1 IAPLSLAVAEIVTFT
16 GVVPSVRRTTA
27 LVVQP
32 AGAVLACT
40 CTRVMVR
47 ALSFVQVA
55 PVQVEVSAPGRNMFC
70 SARGLALNDSVPNA
84 TPCVKCC
91 GFVQSCSLS
100 SCASGC
106 KLPPLQF
113 FSVATLP
120 EISKPGD
127 PEVIC
132 VSVAVRATAPF
143 LKQVSTPPGATS
155 RRKMSPKAPVDAALV
170 KLFVPALTTRCMKMV
185 VLFSTQS

>member
-1 IAPLSLAVAEIVTFT
+1 MVTDLSL
-16 GVVPSVRRTTA
+16 
-27 LVVQP
+27 
-32 AGAVLACT
+32 
-40 CTRVMVR
+40 
-47 ALSFVQVA
+47 VQVE
-55 PVQVEVSAPGRNMFC
+55 PVQVEVSAPGRNKFC
-70 SARGLALNDSVPNA
+70 SERGLAVNVSVPKA

-120 EISKPGD
+120 EISNPGD

-132 VSVAVRATAPF
+132 VSVAVSATLPF
-143 LKQVSTPPGATS
+143 LMHVS
-155 RRKMSPKAPVDAALV
+155 AP
-170 KLFVPALTTRCMKMV
+170 
-185 VLFSTQS
+185 

>member
-1 IAPLSLAVAEIVTFT
+1 
-16 GVVPSVRRTTA
+16 
-27 LVVQP
+27 
-32 AGAVLACT
+32 
-40 CTRVMVR
+40 MVR

-70 SARGLALNDSVPNA
+70 SARGLAVNDSVPKA

-91 GFVQSCSLS
+91 GLVQSCSVS

-127 PEVIC
+127 PEEIC

-143 LKQVSTPPGATS
+143 LKQVSAPPGAIFM
-155 RRKMSPKAPVDAALV
+155 RKRSPNAALEDV
-170 KLFVPALTTRCMKMV
+170 LVQLFVPALTTRCMKMG

>member
-1 IAPLSLAVAEIVTFT
+1 MVTDLSL
-16 GVVPSVRRTTA
+16 
-27 LVVQP
+27 
-32 AGAVLACT
+32 
-40 CTRVMVR
+40 
-47 ALSFVQVA
+47 VQVE
-55 PVQVEVSAPGRNMFC
+55 PVQVEVSAPGKNTFC
-70 SARGLALNDSVPNA
+70 SERGLAVNVSVPKA

-91 GFVQSCSLS
+91 VFVQSCSVS

-127 PEVIC
+127 PEAIC

-143 LKQVSTPPGATS
+143 LKHVSAPPGAASS
-155 RRKMSPKAPVDAALV
+155 RRRSPREPVEAVLV
-170 KLFVPALTTRCMKMV
+170 RFVVPALTTRCMKMV